1 MAESKSSIFKKF
13 LSYIKNIF
21 SKNKKEEYRSLEYA
35 SQSQLIWY
43 RFKKHKLASLGLTVL
58 AILYVT
64 SIFAGFVAPYAHT
77 ERIDDYKYAPPT
89 EIHVISEENGLRTPF
104 VYSYSKELDTETFQ
118 YEYVIDKTKEYSL
131 KLFVKSEPYKLLGF
145 IPMEHK
151 LFGTGDKDAPVFLFG
166 TDNLSRDIFSRILFG
181 GRVSLFVGFG
191 GVFLS
196 FIIGS
201 LLGGI
206 SGYFGGVI
214 DEIIMRAV
222 ELLMSI
228 PKIPLWIAFSAAV
241 PRDWTAVQTYLAI
254 TMILALVG
262 WTGLARVVRGKLMS
276 LKNEQF
282 AMAARAAGASDFRI
296 ITKHLLPAFI
306 SYLVVHL
313 TLAIPGMILGE
324 TTLSFLGLGIQ
335 PPAVSWGTL
344 LQDAQDLTV
353 LADYPW
359 HLIPTVFVIVTVL
372 MFNFIGDGLRDAA
385 DPYSSK

>member
-21 SKNKKEEYRSLEYA
+21 SKNKKEEYKSLEYA

-58 AILYVT
+58 AILYFT
-64 SIFAGFVAPYAHT
+64 SIFAGFVAPYTHT
-77 ERIDDYKYAPPT
+77 ERIGDYKYAPPT
-89 EIHVISEENGLRTPF
+89 EIHVVSEENGLRTPF
-104 VYSYSKELDTETFQ
+104 VYSYSKELDPETFQ

-131 KLFVKSEPYKLLGF
+131 KLFVESEPYKLLGF
-145 IPMEHK
+145 IPMQHK
-151 LFGTGDKDAPVFLFG
+151 LFGTGDQEAPVFLFG
-166 TDNLSRDIFSRILFG
+166 TDNLSRDIFSRILIG

-241 PRDWTAVQTYLAI
+241 PRDWTAVQTYFAI

-359 HLIPTVFVIVTVL
+359 HLIPTAFVIVTVL

>member
-1 MAESKSSIFKKF
+1 MAESKDSILKKIGN
-13 LSYIKNIF
+13 YIKNIF
-21 SKNKKEEYRSLEYA
+21 SKNKKDKYERLEYA

-43 RFKKHKLASLGLTVL
+43 RFKKHKLAAFGLTVL
-58 AILYVT
+58 AILYFT
-64 SIFAGFVAPYAHT
+64 SIFAGFVAPYTHV
-77 ERIDDYKYAPPT
+77 ERIGDYKYAPPT
-89 EIHVISEENGLRTPF
+89 EIHMISEENGLRTPF
-104 VYSYSKELDTETFQ
+104 VYSYSKELDPETFQ
-118 YEYVIDKTKEYSL
+118 YEYVIDKSTEYSL
-131 KLFVKSEPYKLLGF
+131 KLFVESEPYKLLGF

-166 TDNLSRDIFSRILFG
+166 TDNLSRDIFSRILIG

-241 PRDWTAVQTYLAI
+241 PRDWTAVQTYFAI

-359 HLIPTVFVIVTVL
+359 HLIPTAFVIVTVL